1 MSDTDELIRM
11 AFQETCDGVPALD
24 PNGQF
29 DMTSFNFP
37 SDMFNVQPL
46 PDVSAFGLASA
57 DLVPPEGTQE
67 EADLM
72 QMLEV
77 RFILGYAYSMPI

>member
-11 AFQETCDGVPALD
+11 AFQETCDGVPVLD

-29 DMTSFNFP
+29 NMTRFHFP
-37 SDMFNVQPL
+37 SNMFNVQPRH
-46 PDVSAFGLASA
+46 DVSAFGLASA

-77 RFILGYAYSMPI
+77 WFILGYAYSTPI

>member
-11 AFQETCDGVPALD
+11 AFQETCDGVHVLD

-37 SDMFNVQPL
+37 SNMFNVQPL
-46 PDVSAFGLASA
+46 PNASAFGLSGA

-72 QMLEV
+72 QILEV
-77 RFILGYAYSMPI
+77 RFILGYAYSTPI